1 MSLGKRTH
9 IRELLAWTLM
19 LSFLTSGLGAW
30 SMGEERKSIEATEE
44 LMALDPEILAPVRSS
59 PTPTP
64 TPAPSP
70 TPIPWE
76 PLPMPK
82 NAWELPNPNL
92 LKAAKTA
99 KVFGTYNRGCAL
111 GLQGFLP
118 SSRTWEMVNTDRNRF
133 YAHPDTIKIFERVS
147 EWAVDQAR
155 FGKLVAGD
163 WSQPAGGPMTDG
175 HNSHQI
181 GLDGDIRFRF
191 FPSDKAM
198 TARQRKGFP
207 EIDVANYYVAK
218 TVLTG
223 KYQLIARLTS
233 QWNDDYAR
241 VIEQFA
247 KESRIERIFVSP
259 PIKKKLCELYGVAKP
274 IPLPPTP
281 KPTPTPKPNPAKP
294 GSPATPVVPAPPI
307 DPVPTPMPT
316 PISEVEKIYPSW
328 LGKVRPILGHTA
340 HFHIRLS
347 CPKGDRSCVSQG
359 DIGIHEKDRSLVEC
373 EGPKYNYWLETDE
386 TKPGYFKEFMDEN
399 FPKPKPTPTPTPT
412 PTPIPSPAPNPAPS
426 PIPSPSPGPVKP
438 PKRNQL
444 PGDRFSIFWF
454 SSPTIEPTE
463 VPENL
468 KPKPSPSPTPV
479 PAPSPTP
486 TPTPTPRPPPAPVP
500 RWKQVSDQL
509 PKECKALIAPTPTP
523 KPVVPPTTPPV
534 APPMK
539 PTPPVKKP
547 S

>member
-1 MSLGKRTH
+1 MSLRNRTYFH
-9 IRELLAWTLM
+9 ELLAWILM
-19 LSFLTSGLGAW
+19 SVFLTSGFGAW
-30 SMGEERKSIEATEE
+30 SMAEDFESAKAT
-44 LMALDPEILAPVRSS
+44 

-64 TPAPSP
+64 TPVPSP
-70 TPIPWE
+70 TPIPWQ

-82 NAWELPNPNL
+82 NPWELPNPNL
-92 LKAAKTA
+92 LKAAKAA
-99 KVFGTYNRGCAL
+99 KVFGTYNRGCAV
-111 GLQGFLP
+111 GLQGFQQ
-118 SSRTWEMVNTDRNRF
+118 STRTWEMVNTDRNRF
-133 YAHPDTIKIFERVS
+133 YAHPDTVKLFERVS
-147 EWAVDQAR
+147 EWSVDQAR

-191 FPSDKAM
+191 FPSEKSM
-198 TARQRKGFP
+198 TARQRQSFP

-223 KYQLIARLTS
+223 KYHLVARLTS
-233 QWNDDYAR
+233 QWNDNYAR

-274 IPLPPTP
+274 IPVP

-294 GSPATPVVPAPPI
+294 GFPATPVVPAPPI
-307 DPVPTPMPT
+307 DPVPTPTPT
-316 PISEVEKIYPSW
+316 PIPEEKIYPSW

-359 DIGIHEKDRSLVEC
+359 DVGFHEKDRSQVEC

-386 TKPGYFKEFMDEN
+386 TKPGYFKEFMDEH
-399 FPKPKPTPTPTPT
+399 FPKPKPTPTPTPS
-412 PTPIPSPAPNPAPS
+412 PTPNPEISPSPSPSPAPGPAP
-426 PIPSPSPGPVKP
+426 IKP
-438 PKRNQL
+438 PKPKKL
-444 PGDRFSIFWF
+444 PGDIFSIFWF
-454 SSPTIEPTE
+454 SAPVQEPME
-463 VPENL
+463 VPEIQ
-468 KPKPSPSPTPV
+468 KPKPTPKST
-479 PAPSPTP
+479 PPISTPSPTP
-486 TPTPTPRPPPAPVP
+486 TPTPTPQPPPAPVP

-509 PKECKALIAPTPTP
+509 PKECKALIAPTPNPTP
-523 KPVVPPTTPPV
+523 QPVPPPTAPPTTAPTTPP
-534 APPMK
+534 AKPPIA
-539 PTPPVKKP
+539 PPVKPLPPKKP
-547 S
+547 A